1 MQFKTNSDMGEVKIF
16 KVYISAPIGSGVK
29 TNPEKYKERFDFF
42 ESKERFYRERGFEV
56 LNPMKNGVEPMAEDV
71 VHMDADYQLIRKCD
85 IIVMLEGWNRSA
97 GCWAELHYA
106 LSIGKE
112 VYLENNYPLI

>member
-1 MQFKTNSDMGEVKIF
+1 MQFKTNSDMGDVKVL
-16 KVYISAPIGSGVK
+16 KVYISAPIGGGVK
-29 TNPEKYKERFDFF
+29 TNPDKYKERFDFF
-42 ESKERFYRERGFEV
+42 ESKEQYYRGRGFEV
-56 LNPMKNGVEPMAEDV
+56 LNPMKNGVDPMAEDV

-112 VYLENNYPLI
+112 VYLENNYPFI